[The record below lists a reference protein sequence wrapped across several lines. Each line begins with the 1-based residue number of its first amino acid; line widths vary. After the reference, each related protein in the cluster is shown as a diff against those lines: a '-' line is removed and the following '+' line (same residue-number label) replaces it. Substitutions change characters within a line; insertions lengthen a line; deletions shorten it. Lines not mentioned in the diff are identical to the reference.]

1 MNAHAPIAE
10 AVNPRAVIGGNE
22 PPPMTPYEAHKVNIE
37 DLVLEAKNWADSA
50 AVENQAQ
57 ADEVSRLIED
67 LRTAMQA
74 ADASRIEENKPFD
87 EGKAAVQAKYNLLIA
102 DTKTQKG
109 AAVRAIDAL
118 KATLKPFLDKLD
130 AEKRAAAAA
139 AAQAAQK
146 ALEAAQA
153 AAQAAQA
160 DNLESRETADD
171 LVEKARQAQKAA
183 AYAQNDKA
191 QARGGSRALGLKTY
205 HIAEIT
211 DPKAA
216 VTHYWVNQR
225 EAMVAALLKLAQTD
239 VDAGKRQIP
248 GVSVRTETRL

>member
-1 MNAHAPIAE
+1 MNAHAPVAE
-10 AVNPRAVIGGNE
+10 IGHNN
-22 PPPMTPYEAHKVNIE
+22 PPMSPYEAVAVHL
-37 DLVLEAKNWADSA
+37 DGLLLEARNWADGSG
-50 AVENQAQ
+50 VETQAQ
-57 ADEVSRLIED
+57 ADDVSRLIED
-67 LRTAMQA
+67 LRLGEKA
-74 ADASRIEENKPFD
+74 ADEARVTEKQPLDEQIAEIQDRYNVYIAPLKNKKP
-87 EGKAAVQAKYNLLIA
+87 GKVAV
-102 DTKTQKG
+102 
-109 AAVRAIDAL
+109 AVEAL

-130 AEKRAAAAA
+130 AEKKAAAAA
-139 AAQAAQK
+139 AALAAQQ
-146 ALEAAQA
+146 ALDAAQA
-153 AAQAAQA
+153 AAEAAQA

-205 HIAEIT
+205 HVAEIT

-216 VTHYWVNQR
+216 VTHYWTNQR